1 MSELKPC
8 PFCGSSAER
17 YPDGDME
24 GYSVMC
30 SGDRFRLFGGDRHD
44 CPMHTFGYSS
54 QEEAD
59 MAWNRRTPA
68 SEGEQ
73 K

>member
-1 MSELKPC
+1 M
-8 PFCGSSAER
+8 R

-30 SGDRFRLFGGDRHD
+30 SGDRFTLFGGSRRD
-44 CPMHTFGYSS
+44 CPMNTFGYSS

-59 MAWNRRTPA
+59 SAWNRRTPA

>member
-1 MSELKPC
+1 MELKPC
-8 PFCGSSAER
+8 PFCGSPAEE

-30 SGDRFRLFGGDRHD
+30 SGKFSLFDGEKSD
-44 CPMHTFGYSS
+44 CPLSTFGYKT
-54 QEEAD
+54 QEASIE
-59 MAWNRRTPA
+59 AWNRRA
-68 SEGEQ
+68 AHKEG